1 MVFPFFVPIR
11 LEDCPVCEV
20 CGKGICILLII
31 NVPQKESPQASRFS
45 TGAAGMHRRIQ
56 LTINRLQN
64 TTPQTSVNLFQ
75 DEAFSAIFACT
86 GPNDGPVRTLRIMEI
101 LNLLSFIRMTPFTSR
116 PKNQYLLLELR
127 YLSYLCNG
135 RW

>member
-56 LTINRLQN
+56 LTINRLQDA
-64 TTPQTSVNLFQ
+64 TPQTSVNLFQ

-86 GPNDGPVRTLRIMEI
+86 GPRLGPIQAL
-101 LNLLSFIRMTPFTSR
+101 
-116 PKNQYLLLELR
+116 
-127 YLSYLCNG
+127 
-135 RW
+135 

>member
-11 LEDCPVCEV
+11 LEDRPVCEV

-56 LTINRLQN
+56 LTINRLHD

-86 GPNDGPVRTLRIMEI
+86 GP
-101 LNLLSFIRMTPFTSR
+101 
-116 PKNQYLLLELR
+116 
-127 YLSYLCNG
+127 
-135 RW
+135 

>member
-31 NVPQKESPQASRFS
+31 SVPPKESPQASRFS

-56 LTINRLQN
+56 LTINRLQD

-86 GPNDGPVRTLRIMEI
+86 GP
-101 LNLLSFIRMTPFTSR
+101 
-116 PKNQYLLLELR
+116 
-127 YLSYLCNG
+127 
-135 RW
+135 